1 MSYDCIGVLH
11 EKPRS
16 HLHVGGFYLTCRWIC
31 TPVVDGFTVNPGFN
45 LFKIESS
52 VLFFHRLRCEVK
64 TSIAKKTCILGVV
77 QNKIL
82 SSSCKY
88 TSHHTSYIS
97 VNFQCLTR
105 KI

>member
-11 EKPRS
+11 EKLRS

-52 VLFFHRLRCEVK
+52 VLFF
-64 TSIAKKTCILGVV
+64 IG
-77 QNKIL
+77 
-82 SSSCKY
+82 
-88 TSHHTSYIS
+88 
-97 VNFQCLTR
+97 
-105 KI
+105 